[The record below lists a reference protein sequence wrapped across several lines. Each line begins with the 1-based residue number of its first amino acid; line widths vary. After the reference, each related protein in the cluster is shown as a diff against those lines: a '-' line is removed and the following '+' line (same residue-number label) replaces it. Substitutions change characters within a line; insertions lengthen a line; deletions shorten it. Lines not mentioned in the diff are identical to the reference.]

1 MLGFKY
7 IGHVLRE
14 LFGSNTRGGAA
25 AAIRLDDDVKT
36 SIADFLGQK
45 MKSRRIGKEWS
56 SVFDEN
62 GIDASDLPYNSAPL
76 LVSKDVKSD
85 AYAFVHRVMIWQI
98 ATWYCELVE
107 QCKEES
113 TGCSETQAPAAD
125 TSREKNRRVAI
136 ALSKYCAYL
145 VASAPELLPGL
156 SKDTKD
162 TFDRIGELPC
172 DEILCILERH
182 HDVNVNALEMGVY
195 LGKLVCEWLPALL
208 WVQTLLYAAAALL

>member
-85 AYAFVHRVMIWQI
+85 AYAFVHRVMIWHI

-136 ALSKYCAYL
+136 ALSTPSIVPTWWRRRQSC
-145 VASAPELLPGL
+145 SRGCP
-156 SKDTKD
+156 
-162 TFDRIGELPC
+162 RIQRMHSITSGC
-172 DEILCILERH
+172 CHVI
-182 HDVNVNALEMGVY
+182 
-195 LGKLVCEWLPALL
+195 
-208 WVQTLLYAAAALL
+208 

>member
-1 MLGFKY
+1 VPTRCVPVSLSKMLGFKY

-85 AYAFVHRVMIWQI
+85 AYAFVHRVMIWHI

-136 ALSKYCAYL
+136 ALSTPSIVPTWWRRRQSC
-145 VASAPELLPGL
+145 SRGCP
-156 SKDTKD
+156 
-162 TFDRIGELPC
+162 RIQRMHSITSGC
-172 DEILCILERH
+172 CHVI
-182 HDVNVNALEMGVY
+182 
-195 LGKLVCEWLPALL
+195 
-208 WVQTLLYAAAALL
+208 